1 MKRVNQV
8 NKAPY
13 VTTGNVFDDLGFSPE
28 ETLTLKIKSE
38 LWRSIIDRI
47 ESCEY
52 TQEDLVRRLKVHQ
65 PDVSNILNG
74 KISKFSISKLI
85 QFAARLNLQP
95 EITVTLP
102 ENGTAKRSTPVGR
115 RRLVQA

>member
-1 MKRVNQV
+1 MKRVHQV

-13 VTTGNVFDDLGFSPE
+13 VTTGNVFDDLGFAPE
-28 ETLTLKIKSE
+28 EALTLKIKSDI
-38 LWRSIIDRI
+38 WRAIIDRI
-47 ESCEY
+47 ESSRY
-52 TQEDLVRRLKVHQ
+52 TQQDLVQKLKVHQ

-95 EITVTLP
+95 EVTVSP
-102 ENGTAKRSTPVGR
+102 RSGTSRRSASVGKRK
-115 RRLVQA
+115 LVRA